1 LCGFNLKRFDLRV
14 LIAKFNRVGKS
25 FPLNDRKIVD
35 TLEVYHAR
43 ERRDLAAAVR
53 FYCSRD
59 HEGAHRASADVHAT
73 LDLLDAMLERYADL
87 PRSVDELHDALRDER
102 AADLDGKFIRVDG
115 RVIFNFGEYHGRR
128 IDDIAQESPDYLRWI
143 LGQSFLDDTKALV
156 SKTLTLVSGRN

>member
-1 LCGFNLKRFDLRV
+1 
-14 LIAKFNRVGKS
+14 
-25 FPLNDRKIVD
+25 
-35 TLEVYHAR
+35 
-43 ERRDLAAAVR
+43 VR

-73 LDLLDAMLERYADL
+73 LDVLDAMLERYADL